1 MDFGPKHGRVQ
12 GTIQEVFIIPNN
24 DYNIDISEGGEKEI
38 WITGKPLKED

>member
-12 GTIQEVFIIPNN
+12 GTIQEVFIFPNN

-38 WITGKPLKED
+38 ELPVNP